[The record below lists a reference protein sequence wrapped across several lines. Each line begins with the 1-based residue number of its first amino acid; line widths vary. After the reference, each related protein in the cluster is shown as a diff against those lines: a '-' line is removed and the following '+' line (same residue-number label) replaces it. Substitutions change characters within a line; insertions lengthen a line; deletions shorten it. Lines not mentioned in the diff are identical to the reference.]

1 VKTWIEIPVRARPED
16 KDNKTEIV
24 IAGNFDDLQLWASEP
39 WERFCGKA
47 LADFGADLEWLH
59 CGDAPREDG
68 AVTDES
74 AA

>member
-39 WERFCGKA
+39 
-47 LADFGADLEWLH
+47 
-59 CGDAPREDG
+59 
-68 AVTDES
+68 
-74 AA
+74 